1 MLEKLLVRTARHI
14 AAYRT
19 AVDDAPVFPTLDFDA
34 VRAVIGGPLPDGPQA
49 AELVVDQLVA
59 GVEPVMVSTTGP
71 RYFGFVIGGALP
83 ASTAAELLA
92 VGWDQPAYNHLSSPG
107 SAVVEEVAGA
117 WLLELLGLPA
127 DASFGF
133 VTGAQGANTV
143 CLAAARHHV
152 LANAGWDVE
161 RDGLTG
167 APVVRILASE
177 ERHATV
183 DRSLRLLGFGSGS
196 LDLVRADDNGAIDIT
211 ALRHALA
218 ETPEGPAIVCL
229 QAGNVNTGACDDLGA
244 AVESAHEHGG
254 MGSRRWGLR
263 AVGGCESDQEAPCAG
278 YRDCRLVG
286 Y

>member
-1 MLEKLLVRTARHI
+1 MLEELLVRTARHI

-19 AVDDAPVFPTLDFDA
+19 AVDDTPVFPTLDFDA
-34 VRAVIGGPLPDGPQA
+34 VRAAIGGPLPSGPQA

-59 GVEPVMVSTTGP
+59 GVEPVMVATTGP

-83 ASTAAELLA
+83 ASTAAEFLA

-107 SAVVEEVAGA
+107 SALVEEVAGA

-167 APVVRILASE
+167 APKVRIAR
-177 ERHATV
+177 ERGTPRHR
-183 DRSLRLLGFGSGS
+183 RSLVATLGLRKWLAGSGS
-196 LDLVRADDNGAIDIT
+196 CCRQR
-211 ALRHALA
+211 RH
-218 ETPEGPAIVCL
+218 
-229 QAGNVNTGACDDLGA
+229 
-244 AVESAHEHGG
+244 
-254 MGSRRWGLR
+254 
-263 AVGGCESDQEAPCAG
+263 
-278 YRDCRLVG
+278 
-286 Y
+286 